1 MSTTSKK
8 AYVYKMK
15 LIPANVLGTIIFFL
29 LLAFS
34 FLIKA
39 NLYLDMNI
47 GLTFLIMILYLCL
60 HEFFHGVGYL
70 IGGTK
75 RKNIAYGISIEK
87 GILYCM
93 AYQEITKKN
102 ILISLQ
108 MPFMVLGVI
117 TYIIGYFFNIP
128 LLIWLSII
136 NLIGASMDIMMFIYI
151 SKLNDVI
158 YSESGEPDQ
167 FVLISNEDLTKKKS
181 KYLEIV
187 EIKDYIKSDYQFKNI
202 KKVTI
207 SKTSGIILVILLIIY
222 LLSII

>member
-1 MSTTSKK
+1 
-8 AYVYKMK
+8 
-15 LIPANVLGTIIFFL
+15 
-29 LLAFS
+29 
-34 FLIKA
+34 
-39 NLYLDMNI
+39 
-47 GLTFLIMILYLCL
+47 
-60 HEFFHGVGYL
+60 
-70 IGGTK
+70 
-75 RKNIAYGISIEK
+75 
-87 GILYCM
+87 M

-187 EIKDYIKSDYQFKNI
+187 EIKDYMKSDYQFKNI